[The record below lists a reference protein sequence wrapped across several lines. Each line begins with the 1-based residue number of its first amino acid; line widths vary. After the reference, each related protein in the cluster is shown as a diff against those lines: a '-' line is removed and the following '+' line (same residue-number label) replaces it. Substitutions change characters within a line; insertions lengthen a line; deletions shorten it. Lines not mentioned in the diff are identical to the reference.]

1 MFIVHVFS
9 LCTCIFIFIGGV
21 RVASFGSTVFPP
33 SGYRQGMN
41 TDELEP
47 PQADLNVEWMFGY
60 GGVVA
65 SGGGSRASKLQPGA
79 ELFELQSQGKTNFLF

>member
-1 MFIVHVFS
+1 M
-9 LCTCIFIFIGGV
+9 
-21 RVASFGSTVFPP
+21 ASFGSTVFPP

-79 ELFELQSQGKTNFLF
+79 ELFELQSQGMSITSQYNLLTNMYHVHY